1 MKTKI
6 FVVSYIQYEES
17 DNNQYFD
24 QHVFTNEQEAREF
37 FNKECQAA
45 HNEAENPFETDPED
59 EDYESN
65 IFTIDETRD
74 DANSYTVEREVGTEN
89 GFQARVS
96 LIEWEIDVPFATDR
110 RKYGM
115 TLKEIRDEIAA
126 FKDCSFTEATK
137 KAETFRQ
144 NCCVPLTWV
153 VSIRLSFGKYSRTEN
168 GEVVYYGEN
177 RDTLHIEY
185 TDREGDRHQFSI
197 IE

>member
-6 FVVSYIQYEES
+6 YIVAS
-17 DNNQYFD
+17 TNIGSTKA
-24 QHVFTNEQEAREF
+24 FTNELLAQDYRDELQESERRD
-37 FNKECQAA
+37 KV
-45 HNEAENPFETDPED
+45 
-59 EDYESN
+59 
-65 IFTIDETRD
+65 TI
-74 DANSYTVEREVGTEN
+74 TE
-89 GFQARVS
+89 Q
-96 LIEWEIDVPFATDR
+96 EIDVPFATDR

-153 VSIRLSFGKYSRTEN
+153 VRIRLSFGQYSKVEN
-168 GEVVYYGEN
+168 GKTVYYGEN

-185 TDREGDRHQFSI
+185 TDRDGDRHQFSI